1 VGADLD
7 VLVHFDEIERDQ
19 AAICNRRQR
28 LAKDAD
34 PYLIRWEQCTAA
46 RMRSCPA
53 MLCIADTTE
62 PGLQRSSFH

>member
-34 PYLIRWEQCTAA
+34 PYLVGLAEVRKAP
-46 RMRSCPA
+46 SDLA
-53 MLCIADTTE
+53 MQLV
-62 PGLQRSSFH
+62 GG